1 MTSVLMYMTIEVT
14 AMVLII
20 TIDSTIR
27 HGNKEYGEFHPD
39 NGVLF
44 ATVVTMLV
52 TTIAS
57 LQIL

>member
-27 HGNKEYGEFHPD
+27 HGKEYGEFHPD